1 MKVNIKKFD
10 VEMEVKNKGI
20 EFEIRDGKDVFL
32 GDVVL
37 TRKGLIWCQGKT
49 DRKNGK
55 SIDWEEFIK
64 WANSRP

>member
-20 EFEIRDGKDVFL
+20 EFEIRDGKGAFL

-37 TRKGLIWCQGKT
+37 TRKGLIWCQDKT

-55 SIDWEEFIK
+55 SVDWEDFIA
-64 WANSRP
+64 WANSR